1 VIFLLPPS
9 ETKTPGGQ
17 GPNISQLALTFGA
30 LNPARDA
37 VLRALGEPS
46 LLLAPTLPA
55 IDRYSGT
62 LYSAIHG
69 RGLKGTATADNRL
82 TETELIRAKELV
94 LIQSAL
100 FGLVSAVDR
109 IPYYKISPTNK
120 LGDLNLKQVWFEAHA
135 AVWARLAPG
144 PIIDLRSKAYGELA
158 PVSPDLDAYSVSVF
172 VEREDGGLEQL
183 NHFNKKAKGQLVRA
197 ALQAK
202 QSPTTI
208 KELQLAAKTANLR
221 LEVSNK
227 QLTLVTKQAF

>member
-1 VIFLLPPS
+1 MIFLLPPS

-17 GPNISQLALTFGA
+17 GLNIAQLALTFGA

-37 VLRALGEPS
+37 VLTALDEPS

-69 RGLKGTATADNRL
+69 RGLKGTATAENRL

-109 IPYYKISPTNK
+109 IPSYKISPTKK
-120 LGDLNLKQVWFEAHA
+120 LGDLNLKQVWSEAHS

-144 PIIDLRSKAYGELA
+144 PIIDLRSKAYAELA
-158 PVSPDLDAYSVSVF
+158 PVSPDLDVYSVSVF
-172 VEREDGGLEQL
+172 VEREDGDLEQL

-197 ALQAK
+197 ALEAK
-202 QSPTTI
+202 RSPTTI

-227 QLTLVTKQAF
+227 HLTLVTKQAF